1 MMAFLAFTVVQGL
14 VFGDMGL
21 FLVLRACPGFPH
33 VSPAATM
40 TGRKKC
46 AKETSQKHTL
56 MQPGVGAQRAG
67 KRRLT
72 HSPAVR
78 QAGRQ
83 AAREAQHPVYCSR
96 SQAAGLLKMKV
107 LIYVNR
113 LCLVL
118 IKLLHVQDP
127 LEMLQC
133 VVIIVSS
140 KMA

>member
-14 VFGDMGL
+14 VFRDMGL

-33 VSPAATM
+33 VSQAATV

-72 HSPAVR
+72 HSPAV
-78 QAGRQ
+78 RQ